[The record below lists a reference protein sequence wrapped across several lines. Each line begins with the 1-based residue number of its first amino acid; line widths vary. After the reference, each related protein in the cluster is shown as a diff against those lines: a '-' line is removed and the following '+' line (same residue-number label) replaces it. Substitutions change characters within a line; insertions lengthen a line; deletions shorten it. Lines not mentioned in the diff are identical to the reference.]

1 MNKSVYYAK
10 PDQTYE
16 EHIRAVYIAWK
27 QVVAYKKIN
36 KTAVAN
42 VRIFRGRI
50 S

>member
-27 QVVAYKKIN
+27 QVVAYKKD
-36 KTAVAN
+36 
-42 VRIFRGRI
+42 
-50 S
+50 